1 MNSRLQEK
9 VVSWAFDVW
18 ENSTRQ
24 QTADSLDRCT
34 TLGPTHV
41 ATATEHT
48 YRQTLSSSSYTRP
61 KTLVYRIGPRHPDT
75 QVSMYEG
82 VSRAVWQ
89 NKWQAKIGSGDAQSY
104 LGTFDSEK
112 AAASAYSYVYFKL
125 LPSPIWKPTSPHPIL
140 NLTPNDLPRG
150 TPKCVKCG
158 QMKAGHL
165 CPCAKHPP
173 NGFTVMFPVTAEGLG
188 ILAAT
193 HNNESSYV
201 AKFTNATG
209 AKKGV
214 AESTGKVQLGD
225 FFVAIDGFG
234 VHRLP
239 PSKLSHIV
247 ASCHDRHR
255 RNSDP
260 FMAVTFLRL
269 PLAHQR
275 ARIAAASSTSVE
287 PTKWHTRTL
296 DSSINPNTAPSTS
309 MREAMQPED
318 RLLDFRQSEQGS
330 QRTSALRRDRAR
342 TSPAVAAGVQVFNSM
357 IQRVPT
363 PSVRDDPSGAAK
375 ATPCVRSE
383 SKQPQKVC
391 KRSIEVD
398 SRQTLNKPL
407 SKSKTLKKRNG
418 PVIEV
423 GDLNSFIG
431 RTIQKRF
438 GAHGLFKGWVKRVT
452 LYQFFRIEYE
462 DGDEEDISLD
472 ELVEHLLPIEI
483 DSSKRMRTS
492 DDQSVEKIGGES
504 DVLRLTGGGGDE
516 DNSSMKSEGMCALQ
530 EKDN

>member
-1 MNSRLQEK
+1 
-9 VVSWAFDVW
+9 
-18 ENSTRQ
+18 
-24 QTADSLDRCT
+24 
-34 TLGPTHV
+34 
-41 ATATEHT
+41 
-48 YRQTLSSSSYTRP
+48 
-61 KTLVYRIGPRHPDT
+61 
-75 QVSMYEG
+75 
-82 VSRAVWQ
+82 
-89 NKWQAKIGSGDAQSY
+89 
-104 LGTFDSEK
+104 
-112 AAASAYSYVYFKL
+112 
-125 LPSPIWKPTSPHPIL
+125 
-140 NLTPNDLPRG
+140 
-150 TPKCVKCG
+150 
-158 QMKAGHL
+158 
-165 CPCAKHPP
+165 
-173 NGFTVMFPVTAEGLG
+173 
-188 ILAAT
+188 
-193 HNNESSYV
+193 
-201 AKFTNATG
+201 
-209 AKKGV
+209 
-214 AESTGKVQLGD
+214 
-225 FFVAIDGFG
+225 
-234 VHRLP
+234 
-239 PSKLSHIV
+239 
-247 ASCHDRHR
+247 
-255 RNSDP
+255 
-260 FMAVTFLRL
+260 MAVTFLRL

-318 RLLDFRQSEQGS
+318 RLLDFRQAEQGSQRSSAMRRDRARTSSAVAAGVRVFNYMIRQVPAAGISNDPSGASINSNTAPSTSMPKAMQPETDRLLDFRQSEQGS

-342 TSPAVAAGVQVFNSM
+342 TSPAVAAGVQVFNYM

-438 GAHGLFKGWVKRVT
+438 GAHGLFKGRVKRVT